1 MTPFPTL
8 TLLAG
13 LLLIGG
19 CGSWLPEGGPVDCIA
34 VADEAVPVPVNDDH
48 RAQWSAAFRDCKRG
62 GQ

>member
-13 LLLIGG
+13 LLFLGG
-19 CGSWLPEGGPVDCIA
+19 CCSWLPEGGPVDCIA
-34 VADEAVPVPVNDDH
+34 VADEAVPVTVNDDH